1 MSQIFV
7 SYKRA
12 EKERVKPIVDLLEA
26 QGWSVW
32 WDRMIPPG
40 MTFEKFIEE
49 SIAEASV
56 VVAVWSELSVA
67 SDWIKTEAAEGLERG
82 ILVPVRIDEVDPPFA
97 FRQIHA
103 ADLTDLANRP
113 DDDPEVQGLLASVGK
128 LIRREERR
136 RSGGTT
142 GSILRL
148 LRSGPVGEEKGE
160 AGREAAA
167 KEPLPGA
174 RAGWPAWPRGKVA
187 ALAVTGVALLTAI
200 WALPHLLSG
209 GDDGRDD
216 EPGPPESLT
225 FIGVNAGAEYR
236 EADDKLARYLKSRI
250 GPQIGYE
257 LSDYETAVD
266 RLANWN
272 RKDGP
277 FLARTTPY
285 VFIAAEMQGA
295 DLEVLGTYQSRA
307 TGTTTYHSYFVVNRR
322 DFPGHDAGNPPS
334 LEELV
339 DVLRSDRGVRRH
351 RFIYHSK
358 FSTSSYFLPS
368 LFFRRNGIFHMAEPT
383 PSLVAI
389 DSDQIES
396 DSSTDLVKQVA
407 LGEADLAAVWDGTK
421 TKFDPDGGL
430 WQEYGEKV
438 LFIRI
443 DSRLPNDLLVCSGDL
458 HAETEKRIRD
468 AVRAMGE
475 AEDDLID
482 VGDFLRWK
490 EWRQAEDAPEALAAL
505 RWSALAAPARVTVK
519 IGAEG
524 PVPEEYLEAAE
535 RAVRLSGTEFVVF
548 DPDYHGHAD
557 FRWTLRPEHDGAL
570 RLTSD
575 VIGLADSRLALEQT
589 YWISFADAGELTERI
604 SAFIHSRMHRV
615 RYLWPYADRPTVI
628 RDVGFSLP
636 DDSRVVAQKVDWLSP
651 ERNQISTGRHFAT
664 RVAESDLYKL
674 RLDLAGFGEG
684 LLGDPMSNVGYRVI
698 LERPSRESAVLRA
711 LSYLFVALLVLAA
724 GGAVFDVARPGRR
737 PAAAVPVQVAAAG
750 PRRWRRFRAAAGAGD
765 ARAS

>member
-1 MSQIFV
+1 MSQVFV

-32 WDRMIPPG
+32 WDRKIPPG

-49 SIAEASV
+49 SIAEASC

-67 SDWIKTEAAEGLERG
+67 SDWIKTEASEGLKRG

-113 DDDPEVQGLLASVGK
+113 DDDPEVQGLLGSVGK

-136 RSGGTT
+136 RAGGTT

-148 LRSGPVGEEKGE
+148 LRSDPAGEAVDE
-160 AGREAAA
+160 AGRDAEA
-167 KEPLPGA
+167 KQPRPA
-174 RAGWPAWPRGKVA
+174 RTGGRPAERRGKVA
-187 ALAVTGVALLTAI
+187 ALAAGGVALLAAI
-200 WALPHLLSG
+200 WALPSLLSIG
-209 GDDGRDD
+209 GDAAAAA
-216 EPGPPESLT
+216 PPPPESLT

-236 EADDKLARYLKSRI
+236 AADDKLVRYLKGRI
-250 GPQIGYE
+250 EPEIGSDLY
-257 LSDYETAVD
+257 DYEAAVD
-266 RLANWN
+266 KLANWN
-272 RKDGP
+272 PKDGP
-277 FLARTTPY
+277 FLARATPY
-285 VFIAAEMQGA
+285 VYIAAELQGA

-307 TGTTTYHSYFVVNRR
+307 TGTTTYHSYFVVRR
-322 DFPGHDAGNPPS
+322 SDFPGHDADRPPS
-334 LEELV
+334 LEDLV
-339 DVLRSDRGVRRH
+339 DRLRADRDKRRH

-368 LFFRRNGIFHMAEPT
+368 LFFRRHGIFHMAAPT
-383 PSLVAI
+383 ESLVAI
-389 DSDQIES
+389 ASDQIEG
-396 DSSTDLVKQVA
+396 DSSTELVKQVA
-407 LGEADLAAVWDGTK
+407 GGAADLAAVWDGTK
-421 TKFDPDGGL
+421 TKFDPGGSL
-430 WQEYGEKV
+430 WEEYGRVV

-443 DSRLPNDLLVCSGDL
+443 DSRLPNDVLVCSGDL
-458 HAETEKRIRD
+458 HAGTEQQIRD

-475 AEDDLID
+475 AEID
-482 VGDFLRWK
+482 SGDFLRWK

-524 PVPEEYLEAAE
+524 PVPDAYLEAAE

-548 DPDYHGHAD
+548 DPDYHAHPD
-557 FRWTLRPEHDGAL
+557 FRWTLKPEHDGAL
-570 RLTSD
+570 LLTSD
-575 VIGLADSRLALEQT
+575 VIGLADSSLDLEQKH
-589 YWISFADAGELTERI
+589 WISFADAGELTERI

-615 RYLWPYADRPTVI
+615 RNLWPYADRPTVI
-628 RDVGFSLP
+628 RDVGFALP
-636 DDSRVVAQKVDWLSP
+636 DDSRVVAQKVDWLNP
-651 ERNQISTGRHFAT
+651 ERNEISTGGHFAT

-674 RLDLAGFGEG
+674 RLDLAGFAEE

-711 LSYLFVALLVLAA
+711 LSYLFMALLVLAA
-724 GGAVFDVARPGRR
+724 GGAVFEVARPGLRAAVTA
-737 PAAAVPVQVAAAG
+737 PAAGAAPG
-750 PRRWRRFRAAAGAGD
+750 PRGWRRFRAAAGAGG